1 MRGVW
6 LAIVAA
12 AAAAWMGTAV
22 DVRAQG
28 GGRAPG
34 GNPTAAAIKNP
45 VNATP
50 DSISKGRSSYDKACK
65 NCHGQQGL
73 GDGPFAPK
81 DPPPANLVDADW
93 TYGSSDGEIYDTIAN
108 GVGGNSKMK
117 GFRSSMPATD
127 MWNVV
132 NYIRSLGPKQ

>member
-12 AAAAWMGTAV
+12 AAAAWVGTVV

-28 GGRAPG
+28 RAPG
-34 GNPTAAAIKNP
+34 GNATAAAVKNP
-45 VNATP
+45 VNSTP

-93 TYGSSDGEIYDTIAN
+93 TYGSSDGEIYDIIAN

-117 GFRSSMPATD
+117 GFRSSMTATD

>member
-34 GNPTAAAIKNP
+34 GNPTAAAVKNP
-45 VNATP
+45 MNATP
-50 DSISKGRSSYDKACK
+50 DSISKGRSSYDKSCK

-81 DPPPANLVDADW
+81 DPPPANLVDAEW
-93 TYGSSDGEIYDTIAN
+93 TYGSSDGEIFDVIAN

-117 GFRSSMPATD
+117 GFRSSMTASD

>member
-12 AAAAWMGTAV
+12 AAAAWVCTVV

-34 GNPTAAAIKNP
+34 GNPATAAVKNP

-93 TYGSSDGEIYDTIAN
+93 TYGSSDGEIYDIIAN
-108 GVGGNSKMK
+108 GVGGSSKMK
-117 GFRSSMPATD
+117 GFRSSMTATD

>member
-12 AAAAWMGTAV
+12 AAAAWVGIAV

-28 GGRAPG
+28 ASRAPG
-34 GNPTAAAIKNP
+34 GNPTAAAVKNP
-45 VNATP
+45 VDATP
-50 DSISKGRSSYDKACK
+50 ESISKGRSSYDKACK

-93 TYGSSDGEIYDTIAN
+93 TYGSSDGEVYDIIAN
-108 GVGGNSKMK
+108 GVGGSSKMK
-117 GFRSSMPATD
+117 GFRSSMTATD

-132 NYIRSLGPKQ
+132 NYLRSLGPKQ